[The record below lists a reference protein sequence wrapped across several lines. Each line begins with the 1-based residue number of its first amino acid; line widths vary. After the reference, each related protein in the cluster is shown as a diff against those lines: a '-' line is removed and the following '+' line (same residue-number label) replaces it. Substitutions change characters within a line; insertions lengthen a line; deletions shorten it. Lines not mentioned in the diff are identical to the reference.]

1 MIGCG
6 TTGSGMIGVG
16 GSPGRGSRNGGGTSG
31 PGSVAVLGGGVCM
44 AFMRTGYPAV
54 DTE

>member
-16 GSPGRGSRNGGGTSG
+16 GSPGRGSCSGGGTSG
-31 PGSVAVLGGGVCM
+31 PGSVAVLGGDVCM
-44 AFMRTGYPAV
+44 AVMHTGYPAV
-54 DTE
+54 SSE